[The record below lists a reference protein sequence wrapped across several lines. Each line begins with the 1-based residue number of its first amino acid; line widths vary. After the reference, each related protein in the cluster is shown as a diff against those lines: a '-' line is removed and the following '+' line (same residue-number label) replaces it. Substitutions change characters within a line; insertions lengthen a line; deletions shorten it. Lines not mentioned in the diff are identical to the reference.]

1 MSQNTKKLKKI
12 FICTLCGK
20 TFSKQ
25 CNLSRHIRNI
35 HKSSEGGRKCTL
47 ICPLCSETFWKYTE
61 LDAHLKN
68 AHSIKITE
76 EQMIFDSKEH
86 FQNWKQKLETDTQS
100 GFRMSRSLS
109 SKDFRLTD
117 YLCHRSGKAVYSK
130 IINRQRATKGKGPNG
145 INCNCPARII
155 TKQMADGSITVHFF
169 GTHVGHTQDVGRL
182 RLSHAERATIAAK
195 LCQGIPPQQILKD
208 IGDEFNPSKRISYT
222 TLRDIHNIKHSFNVS
237 SDIIF
242 DKDDAESVDVLINQL
257 NPLIE
262 DSDENPILA
271 YKPYG
276 VEDLE
281 IGTNNFFLIF
291 MNQAQRELLNIYG
304 NDILMIDSTHGT
316 NPYKIQLTTLMVVDR
331 RFEGFPVAFLWSI
344 TQTKKMFEH
353 FFTAI
358 KKIVPDIK
366 PRYFMSVDTNTFY
379 NAFVSVYGHIPSKLL
394 CDWHTKKKLFENL
407 TKISS
412 AEKKEETKASLKSI
426 INEVDVVTFETTLPT
441 FTENLIK
448 DPETEKYGTYFSKY
462 ANRPE
467 QWALCFKKEF
477 HRNTNLALENWH
489 QELKH
494 NASVGGKCQQRLDC
508 SIQNVLECLRQK
520 CLKLLIYVSHNEVP
534 HKLYALRK
542 RHELACL
549 VLNQTDLQRESAS
562 TFLVTSKNKDTDPL
576 LEFFKV
582 TVVAQPEQCKCE
594 FLCTECRKCLHML
607 SCTCHDYSVHY
618 NMCKH
623 IHLVCLKYFPMH
635 DDIQPIRTFTDQ
647 NILDDQNYE
656 HNTISNHLHSRK
668 TITSSSELETLKRA
682 AIENF
687 HDLVSEISSVE
698 AVSYLLTYL
707 NTVRSE
713 IHALQNNSVDNMVPE
728 KSNNDN
734 KNAEHQKRYLCKLKK
749 NKRKRCPVPENND
762 CISNLLT

>member
-281 IGTNNFFLIF
+281 IG
-291 MNQAQRELLNIYG
+291 A
-304 NDILMIDSTHGT
+304 
-316 NPYKIQLTTLMVVDR
+316 KI
-331 RFEGFPVAFLWSI
+331 
-344 TQTKKMFEH
+344 
-353 FFTAI
+353 TAGI
-358 KKIVPDIK
+358 WF
-366 PRYFMSVDTNTFY
+366 RSN
-379 NAFVSVYGHIPSKLL
+379 
-394 CDWHTKKKLFENL
+394 KKKN
-407 TKISS
+407 
-412 AEKKEETKASLKSI
+412 
-426 INEVDVVTFETTLPT
+426 
-441 FTENLIK
+441 
-448 DPETEKYGTYFSKY
+448 
-462 ANRPE
+462 
-467 QWALCFKKEF
+467 
-477 HRNTNLALENWH
+477 
-489 QELKH
+489 
-494 NASVGGKCQQRLDC
+494 GG
-508 SIQNVLECLRQK
+508 
-520 CLKLLIYVSHNEVP
+520 
-534 HKLYALRK
+534 
-542 RHELACL
+542 
-549 VLNQTDLQRESAS
+549 
-562 TFLVTSKNKDTDPL
+562 
-576 LEFFKV
+576 
-582 TVVAQPEQCKCE
+582 
-594 FLCTECRKCLHML
+594 
-607 SCTCHDYSVHY
+607 
-618 NMCKH
+618 
-623 IHLVCLKYFPMH
+623 
-635 DDIQPIRTFTDQ
+635 
-647 NILDDQNYE
+647 
-656 HNTISNHLHSRK
+656 
-668 TITSSSELETLKRA
+668 
-682 AIENF
+682 
-687 HDLVSEISSVE
+687 
-698 AVSYLLTYL
+698 
-707 NTVRSE
+707 
-713 IHALQNNSVDNMVPE
+713 
-728 KSNNDN
+728 
-734 KNAEHQKRYLCKLKK
+734 
-749 NKRKRCPVPENND
+749 
-762 CISNLLT
+762 